1 MLASNLPFIFAVLVA
16 SIAGSLHCVGMC
28 GGLMLTVSAPK
39 KRWYYHVGRGV
50 SYATIGLLA
59 GLLGSG
65 LYHSGLSTSLKLVSV
80 VFLSALLALSG
91 WQMLVGPGRP
101 SVIGQFFAKI
111 SHGLFP
117 KMAQKFGHFSG
128 HLPMSAKSFF
138 AGAASG
144 FLPCGWLYSFV
155 ILAIATQSAM
165 LGATL
170 LVAFWLGTLPALV
183 GLSYG
188 AGRLSH
194 LPWAQRLR
202 PVAQRLIGAAFI
214 LFAITLILQKTT
226 GVFGSSSFLA
236 SHQLA
241 ELILQS
247 FTDTSAQPAYDP
259 QSFLCQ

>member
-1 MLASNLPFIFAVLVA
+1 
-16 SIAGSLHCVGMC
+16 
-28 GGLMLTVSAPK
+28 
-39 KRWYYHVGRGV
+39 
-50 SYATIGLLA
+50 
-59 GLLGSG
+59 LGSE

-80 VFLSALLALSG
+80 IVLSALLALSG

-101 SVIGQFFAKI
+101 SVVGQFFANI

-117 KMAQKFGHFSG
+117 KLAQNFGHYLGRFPEDIQ
-128 HLPMSAKSFF
+128 LALKSFF

-155 ILAIATQSAM
+155 ILAITTQSAI

-170 LVAFWLGTLPALV
+170 LLAFWLGTLPALV

-194 LPWAQRLR
+194 IPWAQRLR

-214 LFAITLILQKTT
+214 LLAITLILQKTT
-226 GVFGSSSFLA
+226 GVLGSPSFLA
-236 SHQLA
+236 SHHLA

-247 FTDTSAQPAYDP
+247 FTDSPAQPAYDP